1 MINQILN
8 PEGFNFFSLC
18 RGICQNVFHF
28 FTLTC
33 LKPSNSF
40 RILQPLSN
48 KTNQIFMKTTNKRYY
63 LFSQCSIIH
72 ACIFNSKSL
81 YCATTSTLYIQE
93 CTLSNLEQHIRA
105 EKVTYYR
112 DSLKN
117 SLPRLFVKLKT
128 GLHYREYIIQI
139 YHVWE
144 GYLRKIP
151 VERRNISQAEWRVKF
166 RVEYDFYFTEYDFC
180 PV

>member
-1 MINQILN
+1 LGGVFSKNTSREMNNFPNMI
-8 PEGFNFFSLC
+8 
-18 RGICQNVFHF
+18 
-28 FTLTC
+28 
-33 LKPSNSF
+33 
-40 RILQPLSN
+40 
-48 KTNQIFMKTTNKRYY
+48 Y
-63 LFSQCSIIH
+63 LFIIH

-93 CTLSNLEQHIRA
+93 CILSNLEQHIRA

-112 DSLKN
+112 DFLKN
-117 SLPRLFVKLKT
+117 ALPRLFIKLKT

-151 VERRNISQAEWRVKF
+151 VERRKISQAEWRVKF

-180 PV
+180 PVWSRVLNFTHCPIKLIYLW